1 MTIKTKRELPIPLQ
15 SYGPHTTACLL
26 AVIAGADTMRQVQ
39 EITGTKS
46 VATVYRNLLVLRE
59 EGLVTWQFGKQ
70 GTLRPRAR
78 LLALIEEGNQ

>member
-1 MTIKTKRELPIPLQ
+1 MTLQTKHDLPIPLQ

-26 AVIAGADTMRQVQ
+26 AVIAGADSMRQVQ
-39 EITGTKS
+39 AMTGTKS
-46 VATVYRNLLVLRE
+46 VATVYDTLLLLRE

-70 GTLRPRAR
+70 GTLQPRAR